1 MLVHHTLHRIRWDDF
16 AATDARVC
24 RHIETGYDGIAK
36 RRIAEPHLEERV
48 NSTMN
53 LLSCAVL
60 GITGLAF
67 AAAGCSRGG
76 PEWTERNQRV
86 IDQNKV
92 TGRTR
97 TIPSVIVPMILE
109 DGKPVE
115 RTTLP
120 SITIAPGVTA
130 ALAWGRGALLERVEM
145 QPHAAFPA
153 QTLNEELL
161 IVVEDGSGTVEF
173 NGKTVELAK
182 DQVLYLQPGV
192 TRSITAGANGWK
204 AFEVYS
210 PVRLDHLAL
219 AKQNTS
225 GVNVSFP
232 DQGVTPSLPPGVV
245 VNVNDIQWTPVT
257 DPVQGK
263 SYRRSTG
270 LSRLIW
276 GKNAQISLVRMDPGS
291 EFPLHIHPED
301 QLTHTTRGT
310 LDQGVMDATYPVSGG
325 TGHMLYLPGGMVH
338 SAKLGAT
345 GADQFDVF
353 WPVRPDYVERTRK
366 QQALYQQVVAPDT
379 KPRKLADGFT
389 FTEGPTWLKGT
400 LYFSDM
406 FFQNPAANDWT
417 GSPPRS
423 RLIAM
428 APSGEWRVLSRGMQS
443 NGTLA
448 ARNGN
453 LLVCDMFGHRVVEV
467 DPATGREVRVILAKV
482 NGKPID
488 GPNDLVMD
496 AKGGIYVTDPQFT
509 PDAKKSQPGKQ
520 VYYVAPDGTA
530 RVVIGPGEYAM
541 PNGVELSPDGKTLYV
556 NNTWSQPGENFV
568 WAYDVAEDGSLSNK
582 RQFAM
587 LNLRPDILGAA
598 NPADRFDSG
607 ADGTAVDTDGRYYVA
622 TRTGVQIFLPDG
634 TSAGTIWVP
643 QYPVSLTFGGP
654 KNDVLYMVGESSAW
668 SIQTKV
674 RGFRHPDGMN

>member
-1 MLVHHTLHRIRWDDF
+1 MNPNLYPVRLTTL
-16 AATDARVC
+16 
-24 RHIETGYDGIAK
+24 
-36 RRIAEPHLEERV
+36 
-48 NSTMN
+48 
-53 LLSCAVL
+53 LLA
-60 GITGLAF
+60 GLAL
-67 AAAGCSRGG
+67 AAGGCSRSEA
-76 PEWTERNQRV
+76 EWTESNQRV
-86 IDQNKV
+86 IEQHKV

-97 TIPSVIVPMILE
+97 TLPGVTVPMLLV

-115 RTTLP
+115 RTALP
-120 SITIAPGVTA
+120 SITIAPGARA

-145 QPHAAFPA
+145 QANAVFPA

-161 IVVEDGSGTVEF
+161 IVVEDGSGTIEF
-173 NGKTVELAK
+173 NGKTAELMK

-192 TRSITAGANGWK
+192 TRSIKAGPNGWK

-219 AKQNTS
+219 AGQNTS

-232 DQGVTPSLPPGVV
+232 DQGATPSLQPGVV
-245 VNVNDIQWTPVT
+245 VNVNEIQWTPVT

-310 LDQGVMDATYPVSGG
+310 VDQGVMDASYAVSGAAG
-325 TGHMLYLPGGMVH
+325 NMVYLPGGMVH
-338 SAKLGAT
+338 SAKLGET

-353 WPVRPDYVERTRK
+353 WPVRPDYVERTKK
-366 QQALYQQVVAPDT
+366 QLALYQQVVAPDE

-389 FTEGPTWLKGT
+389 FTEGPTWLKGK

-417 GSPPRS
+417 GSPARS
-423 RLIAM
+423 RLIVM
-428 APSGEWRVLSRGMQS
+428 EPDGKWRVLSSGMQS

-448 ARNGN
+448 AKNGH
-453 LLVCDMFGHRVVEV
+453 LLVCDMFGHRVVEI
-467 DPATGREVRVILAKV
+467 DPTTGRVVRVVLNKV

-509 PDAKKSQPGKQ
+509 PDVKKSQPGKQ

-568 WAYDVAEDGSLSNK
+568 WAYDVADDGSLSNK

-587 LNLRPDILGAA
+587 LNLKPDILEAA
-598 NPADRFDSG
+598 KPVDRFDSG

-634 TSAGTIWVP
+634 TYAGTIWVP
-643 QYPVSLTFGGP
+643 QYPVSITFGGP
-654 KNDVLYMVGESSAW
+654 NNDVLYMVGESSAW